1 MEILSS
7 TQRRSLRARAH
18 ALDPVVVIG
27 AAGLTPAVLA
37 EIERNLA
44 ARELIK
50 IRVPDAPREERHSL
64 LESICRET
72 GAAPVQHIGKVLVV
86 WRASPAVEESFRD
99 AGPSGQHPRA
109 GPRR

>member
-7 TQRRSLRARAH
+7 AQRRSLRARAH

-27 AAGLTPAVLA
+27 AGGLTPAVLA

-44 ARELIK
+44 AHELIK
-50 IRVPDAPREERHSL
+50 IRVADAPREERKSL

-72 GAAPVQHIGKVLVV
+72 GAAAVQHIGKILVV
-86 WRASPAVEESFRD
+86 WRAST
-99 AGPSGQHPRA
+99 AGRGEI
-109 GPRR
+109 